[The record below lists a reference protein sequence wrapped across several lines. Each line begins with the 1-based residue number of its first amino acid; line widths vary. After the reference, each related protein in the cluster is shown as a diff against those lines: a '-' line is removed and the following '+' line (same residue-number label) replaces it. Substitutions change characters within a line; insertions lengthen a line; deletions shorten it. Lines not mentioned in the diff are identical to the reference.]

1 MSVARY
7 KEKLTTVIRLRSLQ
21 KQLTAENESLVRRR
35 AALELLAQHQDTI
48 ASVLQQA
55 TGVPQPAP
63 SYAPGDSSSWPLL
76 STLKSLNLA
85 QFAHLKT
92 CSIQDVATMWLSHLQ
107 QLALLLHWFQHSPEQ
122 ALPMLNAAVGKA
134 LHLIKALY
142 LLAPQLV
149 YQLVG
154 VNLMTGQKDPPPKEH
169 WRACFEGCNATAEQV
184 TQLQDLLAVVTP
196 KLEALEQERQQ
207 VAATFSNDMQPLAA
221 GSGPRL
227 HSLGYQNAGGAG
239 AADNQE
245 PGGLMT
251 RTAVR
256 KQSSSSS
263 KSQGTSSLTGTSN
276 GSNAAKEGVPR
287 LHECGSRGPTETTRG
302 SATAARSG
310 GSGIAESSSGKGASG
325 NVERPRRRKQPAS
338 SQVQELHAEECDTV
352 PGGAQTVNNDTTQAA
367 APAPQPAAGGV
378 GQTTAAA
385 TTQAITTGRTEQAP
399 SSATAGG
406 WAVTLSAFDSPGMP
420 ALTRDMLNEL
430 HRKYLQ
436 WRVLSQMRGAGTYV
450 LRADQLARLF
460 LGAFPFLPVV
470 GVMFDTIP
478 KEQPPPP

>member
-1 MSVARY
+1 MV
-7 KEKLTTVIRLRSLQ
+7 LLMQPQVTRLRSLQ
-21 KQLTAENESLVRRR
+21 KQLTAENESLLRRR

-55 TGVPQPAP
+55 TGAPLPAP
-63 SYAPGDSSSWPLL
+63 SYAPCDSSSWPLL

-92 CSIQDVATMWLSHLQ
+92 CSIQEVATMWLSHLQ

-122 ALPMLNAAVGKA
+122 ALPMLNAAVSKA
-134 LHLIKALY
+134 LHLMKALY

-221 GSGPRL
+221 GFCPQP
-227 HSLGYQNAGGAG
+227 HSLGYQHAGGAG

-245 PGGLMT
+245 PGAGRLIT
-251 RTAVR
+251 RNAVR

-263 KSQGTSSLTGTSN
+263 RSQGTSYLTGTSN
-276 GSNAAKEGVPR
+276 GNNAAEDGAPR
-287 LHECGSRGPTETTRG
+287 LRDCGSRGAADTTRG
-302 SATAARSG
+302 SATAARSRA
-310 GSGIAESSSGKGASG
+310 SGIAASSSGKSG
-325 NVERPRRRKQPAS
+325 GGDVERPRRRTQPAS
-338 SQVQELHAEECDTV
+338 SHQVQELHAEESNTV
-352 PGGAQTVNNDTTQAA
+352 PGGAQPFYYDTTQAA

-385 TTQAITTGRTEQAP
+385 TAQAIATGRTEQAP
-399 SSATAGG
+399 PAATAGS

-436 WRVLSQMRGAGTYV
+436 WRVLSQMRAAGTYV
-450 LRADQLARLF
+450 LRADQLARCAAVCISLIRHASSC
-460 LGAFPFLPVV
+460 LCMLVQQMAPLL
-470 GVMFDTIP
+470 
-478 KEQPPPP
+478 